1 MRTYVDFRSLTTSDQ
16 VVSSIKDSKWLLFH
30 QNQKEFYI
38 RLCIDC
44 SRLLNKKHQSMKDK
58 SIKPKIF
65 SLYDVIS
72 VLFLKLFLLFSQ
84 S

>member
-1 MRTYVDFRSLTTSDQ
+1 MKSDSELKFKRSNSNTSIE
-16 VVSSIKDSKWLLFH
+16 SSGNSND
-30 QNQKEFYI
+30 NQKEVYI

-44 SRLLNKKHQSMKDK
+44 SRLLNKKHQTMKDK

>member
-1 MRTYVDFRSLTTSDQ
+1 MKSDSELKFKRSNSNTSIE
-16 VVSSIKDSKWLLFH
+16 SSGNSND
-30 QNQKEFYI
+30 NQKEVYI

-44 SRLLNKKHQSMKDK
+44 SRLLNKKYQSMKDK

-72 VLFLKLFLLFSQ
+72 VLF
-84 S
+84 